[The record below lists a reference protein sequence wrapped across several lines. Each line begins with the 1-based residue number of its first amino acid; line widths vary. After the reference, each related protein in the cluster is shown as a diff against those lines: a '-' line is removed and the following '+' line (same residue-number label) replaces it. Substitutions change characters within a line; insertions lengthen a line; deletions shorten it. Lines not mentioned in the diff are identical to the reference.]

1 MGSDLTCVVCP
12 AGAATNE
19 YDCVDF
25 PSSLLTRNL
34 LHAMCNIYRPRTRE
48 EVMTFMIEQFQ
59 EGETNNGLL
68 LGFVLKEMDTW
79 VSSHGHFCP
88 NSVLAHFRVG

>member
-1 MGSDLTCVVCP
+1 MGSELTRVVCP
-12 AGAATNE
+12 AGAAEEAFAE

-25 PSSLLTRNL
+25 PSPLSKRNIL
-34 LHAMCNIYRPRTRE
+34 YELDSQHMTQE
-48 EVMTFMIEQFQ
+48 EVMTFMIKQFQ

-68 LGFVLKEMDTW
+68 LGFVLKEMDEW
-79 VSSHGHFCP
+79 APSQ